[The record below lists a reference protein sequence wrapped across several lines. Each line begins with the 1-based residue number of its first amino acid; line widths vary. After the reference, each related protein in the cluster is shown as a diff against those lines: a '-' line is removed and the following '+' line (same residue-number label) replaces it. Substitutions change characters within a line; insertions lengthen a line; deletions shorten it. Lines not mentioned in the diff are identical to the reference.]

1 MALDDPEAWD
11 IYHQVEEAIQ
21 DDSLIHLFTNLTG
34 VSNVEVNAFQRRS
47 RVVIQKSRREGFG
60 LVVAEALWKR
70 TPVVAGRVGGIPLQM
85 PEGTG
90 GYLVDTVEECSQRL
104 VELLQDPGLAATV
117 AERGWNHV
125 RRHFLLPRLLVDELR
140 LIAALLGTA
149 PLVMHR

>member
-1 MALDDPEAWD
+1 MRASGSQRGLSCT
-11 IYHQVEEAIQ
+11 EERQFDAA
-21 DDSLIHLFTNLTG
+21 DS
-34 VSNVEVNAFQRRS
+34 
-47 RVVIQKSRREGFG
+47 
-60 LVVAEALWKR
+60 WKR

-149 PLVMHR
+149 PLLMHRWEREAVPKTHLALSRKSAAGSTMNRRG